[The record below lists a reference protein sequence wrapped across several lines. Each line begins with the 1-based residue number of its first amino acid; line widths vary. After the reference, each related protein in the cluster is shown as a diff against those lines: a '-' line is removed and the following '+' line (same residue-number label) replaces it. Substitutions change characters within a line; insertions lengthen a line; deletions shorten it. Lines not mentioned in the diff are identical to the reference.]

1 MIGSGTEK
9 MKNVVD
15 DFQFLA
21 WIRVVVLSL
30 RNGKTEGGAVF
41 GEKRGGSGE
50 LEMFMR
56 HSCGSNGYTGI
67 LTDLESWSGLEKKF

>member
-1 MIGSGTEK
+1 

-21 WIRVVVLSL
+21 WIRVVVISL
-30 RNGKTEGGAVF
+30 RNRKTEGGAVF
-41 GEKRGGSGE
+41 GEKRSGPGE

-56 HSCGSNGYTGI
+56 HSCGSNWIYWYTYRSRVMIWAREKI
-67 LTDLESWSGLEKKF
+67 LS